1 MKTKNLVFV
10 LSLILLGL
18 GSVNSAMAQAN
29 TDNVTLNLKFKPV
42 QTITV
47 NPVQETVD
55 FLYQTEADYAD
66 GVTLAAKTK
75 HLKVFSTGG
84 FQVDVKTSGTDFT
97 SGNTAVTIPVSDVS
111 VKATAS
117 AGNNKTY
124 ASIGSAV
131 SLSASDQMIIQS
143 NGGGRDLEFDVEYD
157 NTADAA
163 DAYIDGYK
171 SSQVDGDGATVFTTT
186 LTYSITTI

>member
-1 MKTKNLVFV
+1 MKTRNLLFV
-10 LSLILLGL
+10 SALILFGI
-18 GSVNSAMAQAN
+18 GAVNSAIAQN
-29 TDNVTLNLKFKPV
+29 KDNVTVNLKFKPV

-55 FLYQTEADYAD
+55 FLYQSKDDYAN
-66 GVTLAAKTK
+66 GVPVLAKTK
-75 HLKVFSTGG
+75 HLNVFSTGG
-84 FQVDVKTSGTDFT
+84 FQVDVRTSDVNFT
-97 SGNTAVTIPVSDVS
+97 SGNTAITIPVSHVS

-117 AGNNKTY
+117 AGNERTY
-124 ASIGSAV
+124 ASIGTAV
-131 SLSASDQMIIQS
+131 SLSTSDQLIIQS

-157 NTADAA
+157 NTADDA

-171 SSQVDGDGATVFTTT
+171 SSQVDVDGATVFTTT